1 MKNLRIF
8 KTEEEYNQET
18 FSDYLPYVVM
28 TKDDNKLIYGELH
41 FFSKNEKNITNLS

>member
-18 FSDYLPYVVM
+18 FSDAAQAYNDAD
-28 TKDDNKLIYGELH
+28 TE
-41 FFSKNEKNITNLS
+41 FSNYRRGKYQYDKGKGWNLK

>member
-8 KTEEEYNQET
+8 KTEEEYNHET

-28 TKDDNKLIYGELH
+28 KKDDNKLIYRPQTLYN
-41 FFSKNEKNITNLS
+41 SNNDSDR